1 MRLLTSNYL
10 PNGTIAVI
18 KKSLNMS

>member
-1 MRLLTSNYL
+1 MKLLTSNYL
-10 PNGTIAVI
+10 TNSTIAVI